1 MKERKKTHKNYEF
14 ETQKQKRFEI
24 NMIVVIRDG
33 MKGGR
38 RKGGT
43 YKEERNE
50 RQTETYIY
58 IVRKK

>member
-1 MKERKKTHKNYEF
+1 
-14 ETQKQKRFEI
+14 
-24 NMIVVIRDG
+24 MIVVIRDG

>member
-1 MKERKKTHKNYEF
+1 
-14 ETQKQKRFEI
+14 
-24 NMIVVIRDG
+24 MIVIIRDG

-38 RKGGT
+38 RKGGGT

-50 RQTETYIY
+50 RQTKTYIY

>member
-1 MKERKKTHKNYEF
+1 MKERKKIHKNYEF

-38 RKGGT
+38 RKEGT

-50 RQTETYIY
+50 NR
-58 IVRKK
+58 